1 MSDFMQDK
9 HRQLKELTYLF
20 ETNIKAYKSSQ
31 YDEANTRIDFIDKFF
46 ALLDWDISNSQGFS
60 EVYREVVR
68 EDKVIIDGQQKAPDY
83 SFRIGG
89 LRKYFIEAKRPA
101 VKIKDAADAAFQVRR
116 YAYTSKLPLSVLTN
130 FAELA
135 VYDTRIKPNKNDTAA
150 VARIFYCTYTEYE
163 KYFDF
168 IYNIFSKPSILKGS
182 FDKYVEDN
190 KNKKGTSEV
199 DIELLNLVE
208 TWRFAL
214 AKNIALKNPGL
225 SIYNLN
231 TAVQKI
237 IDRIIFLR
245 IAEDKGME
253 SSYILKTI
261 SNTSNVYEKFS
272 LLSEKANIKYDSEL
286 FKNEEWLIHL
296 SVDDKILKSIIDDL
310 YYPECPYE
318 FSVLPV
324 EILGNIYE
332 KFLGKTI
339 RYKNLKNTNTVVIE
353 EKPEIRKSGGVFY
366 TPQFIVNFIV
376 ENTVAERIKNKTP
389 DEIAGLKI
397 CDPACGSGS
406 MLAGAYQ
413 CLLLYHLNY
422 YTSESNLRKSLKN
435 SLIFQFSHDSYR
447 LTIAEKQRIL
457 LNNIFGVDIDPQA
470 VEVTKL
476 SLYLKLLEN
485 EGKET
490 EGQLFSFSDI
500 ALLPTLEKN
509 IKCGNSLVG
518 TDFYT
523 QATLGLTEDEQIKIN
538 CFDWEKEFPSIN
550 ANGGFDIIIGNPPY
564 YNIQTLGAKSEVAQ
578 YIQQKYSGV
587 WQDKSDILFYFLE
600 KAMKLSKGDIGFILS
615 NAFLFSDK
623 AQKLRNA
630 IIEDGRLS
638 KIVNFEQFQVFKDA
652 SITSGVFIFYKGHK
666 KTQAAVL
673 KEKSYSLDYV
683 IDYMH
688 NKDNYFTVSLKPH
701 DVFALV
707 NEKTERLNR
716 KIDANHP
723 VLQDLFLVGKGMET
737 AANNIFVFKDYPSHF
752 PKKFI
757 KKRMVGE
764 NISGYFLEDKPD
776 FLLYFEDILDF
787 KKLPDTIQQ
796 YLTSNKKILANRA
809 DKKRRASALWWNYAF
824 SMHKEYYHLPKI
836 WCSYRS
842 KSNAFILDETDEYIG
857 LTNTTVIFGTNP
869 EYSLKYILVL
879 LNSKLL
885 TFRYRSIGKQ
895 TGNGVFEYFANGIG
909 KLPIPKTGAET
920 QKEFAVL
927 ADKMIQLKQKEHSE
941 QNPQARKIISR
952 QIDGLDSL
960 IDKAVYKLYGI
971 TTEDIKIIEENKN
984 V

>member
-9 HRQLKELTYLF
+9 FRQLKELTSLF
-20 ETNIKAYKSSQ
+20 EANLKSYKSSQ
-31 YDEANTRIDFIDKFF
+31 YDEANTRTDFIDKFF
-46 ALLDWDISNSQGFS
+46 ALLDWDITNNQGFS

-89 LRKYFIEAKRPA
+89 IRKYFVEAKKPS
-101 VKIKDAADAAFQVRR
+101 VKIKDASDAAFQVRR
-116 YAYTSKLPLSVLTN
+116 YAYTSKLPLSILTN

-150 VARIFYCTYTEYE
+150 VARIFYCSYTEYE
-163 KYFDF
+163 KHFDF
-168 IYNIFSKPSILKGS
+168 INNIFSKSSILKGS
-182 FDKYVEDN
+182 FDKYIEDN

-208 TWRFAL
+208 AWRFTL
-214 AKNIALKNPGL
+214 AKNITLKNPGL

-231 TAVQKI
+231 IAVQKI

-253 SSYILKTI
+253 SSFLLKTI
-261 SNTSNVYEKFS
+261 TNAANIYEKFN
-272 LLSEKANIKYDSEL
+272 LLTEKANIKYDSEL

-296 SVDDKILKSIIDDL
+296 SVDDKILKNIVDNL

-339 RYKNLKNTNTVVIE
+339 RYKNLKGTNTVVVE

-376 ENTVAERIKNKTP
+376 ENTVTERIKNKTP

-413 CLLLYHLNY
+413 CLLSYHLDY
-422 YTSESNLRKSLKN
+422 YTKDSNLKKSLKN
-435 SLIFQFSHDSYR
+435 SLIFQVSHDSYR

-490 EGQLFSFSDI
+490 EGQLFSFSDMT
-500 ALLPTLEKN
+500 LLPSLEEN

-538 CFDWEKEFPSIN
+538 CFDWDKEFSSVI

-578 YIQQKYSGV
+578 YIQQKYSGI

-623 AQKLRNA
+623 AQKLRNV

-652 SITSGVFIFYKGHK
+652 SITSGVFIFHKGHK

-673 KEKSYSLDYV
+673 KEKSYSLDYIV
-683 IDYMH
+683 DYIH
-688 NKDNYFTVSLKPH
+688 NSDNYFTVSLKLH

-707 NEKTERLNR
+707 NEKIDHLNK
-716 KIDANHP
+716 KIDGNHP

-737 AANNIFVFKDYPSHF
+737 AANNIFVYKDYPSRF
-752 PKKFI
+752 PKKYI

-764 NISGYFLEDKPD
+764 NISRYFLEDKPD
-776 FLLYFEDILDF
+776 FLLYFEDILDIQE
-787 KKLPDTIQQ
+787 LPDSVQK
-796 YLTSNKKILANRA
+796 YLKENKKVLSARA
-809 DKKRRASALWWNYAF
+809 TVKNEGHIWWRYSRA
-824 SMHKEYYHLPKI
+824 MHKEYYHLPKI

-842 KSNAFILDETDEYIG
+842 KNNAFILDETDEYIG
-857 LTNTTVIFGTNP
+857 LTNTTVIFGTNT
-869 EYSLKYILVL
+869 EYSLKYILAL

-885 TFRYRSIGKQ
+885 EFRYRSIGKQ
-895 TGNGVFEYFANGIG
+895 TGGGVFEYFANGIG
-909 KLPIPKTGAET
+909 KLPMPKAGTET
-920 QKEFAVL
+920 QKEFTAL
-927 ADKMIQLKQKEHSE
+927 AEKMIQLKQKEHSE
-941 QNPQARKIISR
+941 QNQQARKLISR

-960 IDKAVYKLYGI
+960 IDKAVYKLYGL
-971 TTEDIKIIEENKN
+971 TTEEIKIIEENKN